1 MDIELLSSLV
11 RKLILESDEVAVP
24 GLGTFATSLVVASF
38 SDRGYTINPPYRKL
52 DFIPSEA
59 PSSDG
64 TPAAQTV
71 QAAADGNLAAGWES
85 AADGELAAGGESAAD
100 GNFAADGELAVE
112 QTAGEPKGG
121 EVPAIIGRIA
131 ATRKIA
137 LAQAAAELAECV
149 QAIRAELEAERL
161 AQLPGL
167 GKLRLTKEGEIF
179 FVAAEDLNI
188 YPEGFGLE
196 PVSLKNKEAQAAD
209 VASAEVAPAVGA
221 PAEVE
226 SAKVVAPAEVA
237 PAEVTPAASTLAE
250 NAPKTAN
257 LAQNVG
263 ETGESASKS
272 ADLARNGGE
281 TGESASKTVNSAQNV
296 GETGE
301 SASKSPDLARNEAE
315 VDATAGP
322 TPETATPTAAVVAAP
337 ATNFAGPTPKARK
350 RLPAAVRVI
359 LILVAVLLIAA
370 VALRVLGTLAPDFV
384 DRLLYSPEE
393 LEILRQSL

>member
-24 GLGTFATSLVVASF
+24 GLGTFATSLVGASF

-71 QAAADGNLAAGWES
+71 QAAADGN
-85 AADGELAAGGESAAD
+85 LAAGGESAAD

-137 LAQAAAELAECV
+137 LAQAAAELAESV

-161 AQLPGL
+161 AELPGL

-370 VALRVLGTLAPDFV
+370 VALRVLGFFV